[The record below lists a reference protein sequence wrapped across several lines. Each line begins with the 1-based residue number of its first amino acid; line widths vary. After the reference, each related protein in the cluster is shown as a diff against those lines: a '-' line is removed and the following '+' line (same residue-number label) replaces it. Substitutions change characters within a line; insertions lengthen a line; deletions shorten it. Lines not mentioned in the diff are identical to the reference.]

1 MCYVISRQSWKL
13 QSPSDFQQHMNMTST
28 QQWVNNYRII
38 VFFSVVLRNLNDDS
52 ILPFINEIVVWL
64 LLWWKLQFNRLI
76 NERKKNI
83 SIHLRH
89 KTEHQANE
97 GKMEMRWAQQWNR
110 EKMYKFFLLSSI
122 EIHQGILLWIVLM
135 FFVV

>member
-76 NERKKNI
+76 NERKKKYFN
-83 SIHLRH
+83 SSPTQNR
-89 KTEHQANE
+89 TPSER